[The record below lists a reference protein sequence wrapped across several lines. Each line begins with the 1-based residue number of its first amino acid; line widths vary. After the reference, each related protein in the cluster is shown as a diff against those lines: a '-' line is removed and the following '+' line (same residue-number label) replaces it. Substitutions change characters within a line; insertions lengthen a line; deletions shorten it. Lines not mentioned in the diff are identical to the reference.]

1 MAEEGR
7 GDLRASYAD
16 REQAIEMLKAAF
28 TQERLAKDE
37 FEVRVGQAF
46 AARTHAQLAVVT
58 ADIPAPPIP
67 DQPPSTSRVREQRTR
82 REISQAELAEALG
95 VSRQTVIS
103 IENGHYLPSL
113 PLAFAIAIARFFDLT
128 VDKMFG
134 PAEEEAGAPPR
145 GKQAGACNVSALSPG
160 THGMSVG
167 QHKPMLPH
175 TARMSSAPCLV
186 PIWSN
191 AAGFPNRL

>member
-1 MAEEGR
+1 MVEEGR

-58 ADIPAPPIP
+58 GDIPAPPIP

-103 IENGHYLPSL
+103 IEHGHYLPSL
-113 PLAFAIAIARFFDLT
+113 PLAFAFAFAFAIAIARFFDLT

-145 GKQAGACNVSALSPG
+145 GKQAGACNVSALSPA

-175 TARMSSAPCLV
+175 TARMSSARV
-186 PIWSN
+186 
-191 AAGFPNRL
+191 